1 MDKETARALGRLYS
15 LAYDVAG
22 DGFMTSSSTML
33 DMYFHN
39 PKLAIAK
46 TMAKLQGMRARGGP
60 GDIKS
65 KGARGDSATMWNW
78 DMLDRHIGNIM
89 DFMDASELDKLDGEM
104 QLEFW
109 YGYYGGWAS
118 MSVKEAAERLGC
130 TEVNVRKLIDAGKIK
145 ADKDG
150 GRWLAWS
157 KSVGQYA
164 RKNGS
169 EDTEDSGAEE
179 DD

>member
-22 DGFMTSSSTML
+22 DGYMTSTML

-46 TMAKLQGMRARGGP
+46 TMAKLQGMRAQGGA

-65 KGARGDSATMWNW
+65 NGGRRDGATVWNW
-78 DMLDRHIGNIM
+78 DMLDRPIGNIM

-109 YGYYGGWAS
+109 FGYYGGWAS
-118 MSVKEAAERLGC
+118 MSVKAAADRLGC
-130 TEVNVRKLIDAGKIK
+130 SEANVRKLIDAGKIK

-150 GRWLAWS
+150 GRWLVWS

-164 RKNGS
+164 RNHGGDDADG
-169 EDTEDSGAEE
+169 ESGAAK
-179 DD
+179 